1 MNIIAKKNYYFIFSL
16 LLIIPGIISLF
27 LYGLNV
33 SIDFTGGSRIT
44 YIFSQPVS
52 EENTQEVKEVFES
65 VGATGVTTQPSGTT
79 LIVRTPPLTEE
90 QTTNILNQFEKRDL
104 KARQESLEII
114 GPTIGQETT
123 RKAVIAL
130 VLSAILILLYLAW
143 SFRSVPRP
151 TSSWQFGI
159 TTVITLI
166 HDVLVLLGV
175 FSLLGHFYNVEV
187 DSLFITA
194 LLTVM
199 GFSVHDTIVV
209 FDRIRENLIKGKNT
223 SFANTVNDALIQ
235 TMTRSL
241 NTSFTSLLV
250 LLTLLLFGGD
260 SIRWFVVA
268 LLVGIATGTYSSIFN
283 AAPLLVAWQEWKNQ
297 RRAKS

>member
-1 MNIIAKKNYYFIFSL
+1 MNIIAKKNIYFIFSL
-16 LLIIPGIISLF
+16 LLIIPGMISLF

-44 YIFSQPVS
+44 YVFSAPVS
-52 EENTQEVKEVFES
+52 QENTQEVKEVFEA
-65 VGATGVTTQPSGTT
+65 VGATGVTTQPSGTS
-79 LIVRTPPLTEE
+79 LIVRTPPLNEK
-90 QTTNILNQFEKRDL
+90 QTANILTQFEQRGL
-104 KARQESLEII
+104 NARQESLEII
-114 GPTIGQETT
+114 GPTIGEETT
-123 RKAVIAL
+123 KKAVIAL

-143 SFRSVPRP
+143 SFRSVPKP

-159 TTVITLI
+159 TTVITLL

-209 FDRIRENLIKGKNT
+209 FDRIRENLIKGRNT

-260 SIRWFVVA
+260 TVRWFIVA

-283 AAPLLVAWQEWKNQ
+283 AAPLLVAWQEWKS
-297 RRAKS
+297 RKKS